1 LGGGLV
7 ASGRVDVLLLGG
19 EEGFD
24 FELFFASVDGEAD
37 DGA

>member
-1 LGGGLV
+1 LPLA
-7 ASGRVDVLLLGG
+7 ASMFSSWEEKRV
-19 EEGFD
+19 FD